1 MELTAEFKDLIATAE
16 QKVLAT
22 ASNNEPNVVPLS
34 MVEVYEDKIVVCN
47 CFMDKTVENIKSND
61 VVALAFWKG
70 FVGIQVKGRVSYETE
85 GQTFGRYVDWL
96 AGKHPDRTLK
106 GVLVVTPES
115 VYDLAPS
122 NAGVRLV

>member
-1 MELTAEFKDLIATAE
+1 MELTAELKDLITTAE

-34 MVEVYEDKIVVCN
+34 MVEVYEDKIVICN
-47 CFMDKTVENIKSND
+47 CFMDKTIKNLESND
-61 VVALAFWKG
+61 KVALAFWKG
-70 FVGIQVKGRVSYETE
+70 FVGIQVKGRVAYETE
-85 GQTFGRYVDWL
+85 GQIFDSYVDWL
-96 AGKHPDRTLK
+96 AGKHPDRVLK

-122 NAGVRLV
+122 NAGARLV